1 MSFPELPPGDLNEWL
16 SELKPYQQKA
26 MRELLKSSSEEDA
39 AMHWVS
45 AQGPSNIVGFGGVQD
60 AKPFWDRFKVEFRRF
75 LCDDQAYVED
85 KKALSGHATATK
97 TLLISSLS
105 AAIGASIGQAATLLA
120 PAVTVMLF
128 LAAKMGRNAF
138 CAAGETEPKAG

>member
-1 MSFPELPPGDLNEWL
+1 MTFSELPTGNLDEWL
-16 SELKPYQQKA
+16 AELKPYQQKT
-26 MRELLKSSSEEDA
+26 MRELLQSVSEEEA
-39 AMHWVS
+39 AMRWVS
-45 AQGPSNIVGFGGVQD
+45 AQGPSNIVAFGGAQD
-60 AKPFWDRFKVEFRRF
+60 AKPFWDRFKAEFRRF
-75 LCDDQAYVED
+75 LCDDEAYVED

-138 CAAGETEPKAG
+138 CATGDSEPQAG